1 MKKSHLPVLVFAVLL
16 LFLIQSAGT
25 LVESIY
31 ILDLLNTSLD
41 EKALGIL
48 FFFSPLLALPFF
60 RKFPR
65 GLGWVLFALLFLGRG
80 LTATLPTAGRLV
92 SAGLAAGAAFGLLLL
107 LQPARLKGEERPP
120 AGTWAAGLALAVGLS
135 ALLRAA
141 GNGIE
146 YSLTSDGAWVG
157 WLLGGLLGLTL
168 AQVEWTPLP
177 VQEAPHKPVI
187 APLLGT
193 YLVIILTWFAFSA
206 PAVIA
211 RWTQGNYVAMVALV
225 SLLSLGWV
233 WLSLTRPGWMD
244 RISPRLLLVWNLLFT
259 LVLTRTLLAG
269 RVDFPSTLQSPP
281 VVVGGPTFWQQMLVY
296 AMLLL
301 FPVIFVDLRLFVGQI
316 QLANPSPRRLVPGIL
331 LGGLVLVLLVFI
343 NIFTNV
349 WAYVP
354 PISPL
359 FRSLYWLPFF
369 MLAGGISLLAW
380 VGRRIHLPVN
390 LDEAKPY
397 VKSDWS
403 LPGGLVV
410 LLLATLLF
418 AVPGT
423 LTPPDDTR
431 KTSLVAMT
439 YNTQQFNTEDG
450 EKSFDRQIALI
461 QRANPDILALQ
472 ESDSARISFNNN
484 DYVRYFAEKLGYYVY
499 YGPTPVT
506 GTFGTAILS
515 KYPLENPRSVFI
527 FSDQDETGV
536 AEAEVVIGSKRFTV
550 YNVHPDSS
558 DPAML
563 LFAQTVLERS
573 KDKPYVI
580 VLGDFN
586 LRDTS
591 KAYQLFD
598 SVLVNAWTSVYPG
611 KISPDGVDMSGRN
624 RIDHIFTTPDLTA
637 RNPVYVLPPESFT
650 DHPVHW
656 TELYWTVP

>member
-1 MKKSHLPVLVFAVLL
+1 MKKSHLPVLVFAILL

-41 EKALGIL
+41 EKVLGIL
-48 FFFSPLLALPFF
+48 FFFSPLLLLPFF
-60 RKFPR
+60 RRFPR
-65 GLGWVLFALLFLGRG
+65 GLGWAMFGLLFLGRG
-80 LTATLPTAGRLV
+80 LTATLPTAGRLL
-92 SAGLAAGAAFGLLLL
+92 SAGLAVGAAFGLLLL

-135 ALLRAA
+135 TLLRAA

-146 YSLTSDGAWVG
+146 YSLTPGGAWVG

-168 AQVEWTPLP
+168 AQVEWASLP
-177 VQEAPHKPVI
+177 VQESPRKPVT
-187 APLLGT
+187 APLLGI
-193 YLVIILTWFAFSA
+193 YLLIILTWFAFSA

-211 RWTQGNYVAMVALV
+211 RWTQGNYLLIVVII
-225 SLLSLGWV
+225 SLFSLGWV
-233 WLSLTRPGWMD
+233 WLALRLPGWMD
-244 RISPRLLLVWNLLFT
+244 RLSPRLLLAWNLLFT
-259 LVLTRTLLAG
+259 LALTRTLLVQ
-269 RVDFPSTLQSPP
+269 RVAFPPTLETPA
-281 VVVGGPTFWQQMLVY
+281 VIVGLPTFWQQLPLYV
-296 AMLLL
+296 MLLL
-301 FPVIFVDLRLFVGQI
+301 FPVIFIDLRLFVGQI
-316 QLANPSPRRLVPGIL
+316 QLANPALRRLAPGVL

-354 PISPL
+354 PVSPL
-359 FRSLYWLPFF
+359 FRNLYWLPFF
-369 MLAGGISLLAW
+369 LLAGGISLLAW
-380 VGRRIHLPVN
+380 ASRKIRLPVS
-390 LDEAKPY
+390 LVEVKP
-397 VKSDWS
+397 DWS
-403 LPGGLVV
+403 LPGGLAV

-418 AVPGT
+418 ALPGS
-423 LTPPDDTR
+423 LTPPNDAG

-439 YNTQQFNTEDG
+439 YNTQQFNTADG
-450 EKSFDRQIALI
+450 EKSADRQIALI

-472 ESDSARISFNNN
+472 ESDSTRISFNNN
-484 DYVRYFAEKLGYYVY
+484 DYVRYFAEKLGFYAY

-515 KYPLENPRSVFI
+515 RYPLENPRSVFI
-527 FSDQDETGV
+527 YSDNDETGV
-536 AEAEVVIGSKRFTV
+536 AEAEVMIGGIRFTI
-550 YNVHPDSS
+550 YDVHPDSS

-563 LFAQTVLERS
+563 LFAQTVLERANGKS
-573 KDKPYVI
+573 NVI

-586 LRDTS
+586 LRDTEEP
-591 KAYQLFD
+591 YQLFD
-598 SVLVNAWTSVYPG
+598 ATLVNVWTSVYPS
-611 KISPDGVDMSGRN
+611 KISPDGLDMSGRN

>member
-1 MKKSHLPVLVFAVLL
+1 MKKFYLRLLVFAILL

-60 RKFPR
+60 RESPR
-65 GLGWVLFALLFLGRG
+65 SLAWVLFGILLLGRG
-80 LTATLPTAGRLV
+80 LTPHLGTSLRLL
-92 SAGLAAGAAFGLLLL
+92 SSGISTGAAFGLLFLL
-107 LQPARLKGEERPP
+107 LAGRSSGAQKAHPAWG
-120 AGTWAAGLALAVGLS
+120 AAGLALAVALS
-135 ALLRAA
+135 TLLRAG

-146 YSLTSDGAWVG
+146 YSLTPAGAWTG
-157 WLLGGLLGLTL
+157 WLLAILLGLCLFQLEWKPMASQSAPGGSVTL
-168 AQVEWTPLP
+168 P
-177 VQEAPHKPVI
+177 I
-187 APLLGT
+187 LGM
-193 YLVIILTWFAFSA
+193 YLVLTLVYFAFSA

-211 RWTQGNYVAMVALV
+211 RWTQGNYLLIVAFI

-233 WLSLTRPGWMD
+233 WLSLRLPGWMD
-244 RISPRLLLVWNLLFT
+244 RLSPRLLLAWNLLFT
-259 LVLTRTLLAG
+259 LALTRTLLVQ
-269 RVDFPSTLQSPP
+269 RVAFPPTLESPA
-281 VVVGGPTFWQQMLVY
+281 VVVGLPTFWQQLPLYV
-296 AMLLL
+296 MLLL
-301 FPVIFVDLRLFVGQI
+301 FPVIFIDLRLFLGQI
-316 QLANPSPRRLVPGIL
+316 QQAAPTPRQLVPGIL
-331 LGGLVLVLLVFI
+331 LGAFSLVLLVFMY
-343 NIFTNV
+343 IFTNV
-349 WAYVP
+349 WGYVP

-359 FRSLYWLPFF
+359 FRNLFWLPYLL
-369 MLAGGISLLAW
+369 LAAGISLLAW
-380 VGRRIHLPVN
+380 LGRRVN
-390 LDEAKPY
+390 
-397 VKSDWS
+397 WS
-403 LPGGLVV
+403 SAPLPGAEKHWSWPVGLAV
-410 LLLATLLF
+410 LFLSTLLF
-418 AVPGT
+418 AVPGR
-423 LTPPDDTR
+423 LTPPDDAG

-484 DYVRYFAEKLGYYVY
+484 DYVRYFAEKLGYYAY

-527 FSDQDETGV
+527 FSDQDETGM
-536 AEAEVVIGSKRFTV
+536 AEAEVLIGGKRFTV
-550 YNVHPDSS
+550 YNVHPDGSE
-558 DPAML
+558 PQML
-563 LFAQTVLERS
+563 LFAQTVLERTS
-573 KDKPYVI
+573 GKANVI

-586 LRDTS
+586 LRDTEEP
-591 KAYQLFD
+591 YLLFD
-598 SVLVNAWTSVYPG
+598 AALVNAWTSVYPG

-637 RNPVYVLPPESFT
+637 RNPVYVLPPESAT

-656 TELYWTVP
+656 TDVVWGER